1 MAVYKVIQDIEAE
14 DKLLG
19 PLSLKQFIYAAIAGL
34 SIFIAVRLMISTELG
49 ALRWLLMFI
58 FILPAL
64 VFGILAAPLG
74 RDQPTEVWILAHIR
88 FFLKPRK
95 RVWDQSGVSEL
106 VTITAPKKV
115 ETQFVKDLSQGEVKS
130 RLQALAA
137 TLDSRGW
144 AVKNV
149 NVNLYN
155 QPGYFDSTAAQ
166 SDRLLDATSLPQAVP
181 AIDIRAEDDI
191 LDEKSNATAQH
202 FETLM
207 QEAEAAKKQ
216 QLVDKLDAASK
227 GQSTFDEEPVKPDY
241 WFMNES
247 QAVPAAAQD
256 LNHAVFSR
264 TTVIQPGSE
273 PGKKLGVGQSQT
285 EVDSATAKALL
296 EHIHKTEEAFR
307 KRRPQFRKAK
317 SLAQE
322 RHDAETERLRK
333 EKEALEKQL
342 AELEARKRAQM
353 NELSKNDD
361 FSVATI
367 AQQAKRK
374 AEQAPPT
381 GEVVINVLHEKKKP

>member
-34 SIFIAVRLMISTELG
+34 SLFIAIRLMISTELG
-49 ALRWLLMFI
+49 ALRWVLMFI
-58 FILPAL
+58 FILPVI
-64 VFGILAAPLG
+64 VFGILAAPFG
-74 RDQPTEVWILAHIR
+74 RDQPTEVWILAHIK

-95 RVWDQSGVSEL
+95 RIWDQSGISEL
-106 VTITAPKKV
+106 VTITAPKKI
-115 ETQFVKDLSQGEVKS
+115 EKQFVKDLSQTEVKS

-155 QPGYFDSTAAQ
+155 QPGYFDSTAAD
-166 SDRLLDATSLPQAVP
+166 SDRLLDAASLPQAVP

-202 FETLM
+202 FEALVQKAESEKM
-207 QEAEAAKKQ
+207 QQIVEKM
-216 QLVDKLDAASK
+216 DAASN
-227 GQSTFDEEPVKPDY
+227 GQNIYDEELIKPDY

-247 QAVPAAAQD
+247 QAVPAAARD
-256 LNHAVFSR
+256 INHSVFHR

-273 PGKKLGVGQSQT
+273 PGKIGGVSNDQPG
-285 EVDSATAKALL
+285 VDSATAKALL
-296 EHIHKTEEAFR
+296 QHIRKTEEAFR
-307 KRRPQFRKAK
+307 KRHPRLRAAK
-317 SLAQE
+317 SLAEQ
-322 RHDAETERLRK
+322 RHDAETEKLRK
-333 EKEALEKQL
+333 QKEALEKQL
-342 AELEARKRAQM
+342 AALQAKKNAEMKELA
-353 NELSKNDD
+353 KNDD

-374 AEQAPPT
+374 VEQAPPP
-381 GEVVINVLHEKKKP
+381 GEITINLDHPKKQP